1 MYCTHKGKC
10 PNIFYKQAGHY
21 WKLVKV
27 KGGEVGFKSIEKEED
42 IAKTQANMD
51 KAHQLD
57 AKQRE
62 EELKHDK
69 KAQEALEEQAKELRK
84 QEQMRLQA
92 ETDKA
97 KQHARFQAAALAEV
111 LAPMLMMQRSEVN
124 QTHLKNLDYV
134 FRDSILFSAPRSAIR
149 FPKFDFIFGPKL
161 KQVSVLRFS
170 LFRSTLKQ
178 KIHVS
183 IFCFCLPFRSSRRP
197 AVPPFRPS
205 RRPAFP
211 SVPPFRR
218 SVRPVVPPTTLS
230 ASLPAPTRHPHAQNK
245 NA

>member
-1 MYCTHKGKC
+1 MYCTYEGKC
-10 PNIFYKQAGHY
+10 PNIFFKQAGHY

-62 EELKHDK
+62 DELKHDK
-69 KAQEALEEQAKELRK
+69 KAQEALEEQAKEQHK
-84 QEQMRLQA
+84 EEQKRLQA
-92 ETDKA
+92 EIAKA

-134 FRDSILFSAPRSAIR
+134 FRDSILFSAPRSAKR
-149 FPKFDFIFGPKL
+149 FPRVDFIFGPKL

-183 IFCFCLPFRSSRRP
+183 IFCFCLQRIFALSLSR
-197 AVPPFRPS
+197 
-205 RRPAFP
+205 
-211 SVPPFRR
+211 
-218 SVRPVVPPTTLS
+218 
-230 ASLPAPTRHPHAQNK
+230 
-245 NA
+245 